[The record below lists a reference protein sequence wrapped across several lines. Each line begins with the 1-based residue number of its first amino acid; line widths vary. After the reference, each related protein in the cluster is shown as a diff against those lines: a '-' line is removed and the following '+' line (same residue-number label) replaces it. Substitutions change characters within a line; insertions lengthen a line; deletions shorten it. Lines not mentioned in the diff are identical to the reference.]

1 MNQPLMRP
9 GQLDDVVMKW
19 SKYMPERFR
28 QGRMPYVFV
37 MAIFLIAAMVGVA
50 FVTPYSNGVPVPM
63 AFATVLT
70 ILLVALSWGLPLNWA
85 VHIGVTCALIQASYA
100 GWVSGGIFSPR
111 LAWYAVIPLVPFYVI
126 GRRAG
131 LIWLAGVLAS
141 MVIMSVLTW
150 AGWTPPEPTVGLAQI
165 KSSFSTNTVSML
177 LIIGVVILYDI
188 LYRKAYGDRLERRVE
203 LEQKREELLRA
214 SALREQF
221 IANVSHEMRTPMNA
235 ILGFNTMLMNRVN
248 EGSTGQKILNHTR
261 QSADHLMT
269 VINDVL
275 DYSQL
280 QAGKI
285 KIQNET
291 FALHDTVHNA
301 FGLFSPREQSMNL
314 TYHLD
319 MGTDLPK
326 WVKSDK
332 HRLMQILVNLLGNA
346 IKFTHQGQV
355 RLCVEMVAEGV
366 KFSVRDSGIGI
377 PEEQKPRIFQR
388 FAQAGEEIQTRYG
401 GTGLGLSI
409 TRRLVELMG
418 GQIGFESTLGQGSTF
433 WFTLPLQAQDAPPQA
448 TDSQVV
454 KPGVISDQAVR
465 FLVADDHPVNRLL
478 LNKVLKNA
486 WPNSLVVGVEDG
498 QKAIEQLTQQDFD
511 LVLMDMV
518 MPQMDGIETTAFI
531 RGQLSGPMRHVPVL
545 GLTANVNPQDLERFK
560 ASGLNDVLLKP
571 FEPVQLCTQIDALI
585 FNRRSA

>member
-1 MNQPLMRP
+1 
-9 GQLDDVVMKW
+9 
-19 SKYMPERFR
+19 
-28 QGRMPYVFV
+28 
-37 MAIFLIAAMVGVA
+37 
-50 FVTPYSNGVPVPM
+50 
-63 AFATVLT
+63 
-70 ILLVALSWGLPLNWA
+70 
-85 VHIGVTCALIQASYA
+85 
-100 GWVSGGIFSPR
+100 
-111 LAWYAVIPLVPFYVI
+111 
-126 GRRAG
+126 
-131 LIWLAGVLAS
+131 
-141 MVIMSVLTW
+141 
-150 AGWTPPEPTVGLAQI
+150 VGLAQI

-188 LYRKAYGDRLERRVE
+188 LYRKAYGDRLERRAE

-261 QSADHLMT
+261 QSAEHLMT

-319 MGTDLPK
+319 MGPDLPK

-585 FNRRSA
+585 LNRRSA

>member
-1 MNQPLMRP
+1 
-9 GQLDDVVMKW
+9 
-19 SKYMPERFR
+19 
-28 QGRMPYVFV
+28 
-37 MAIFLIAAMVGVA
+37 
-50 FVTPYSNGVPVPM
+50 
-63 AFATVLT
+63 
-70 ILLVALSWGLPLNWA
+70 VALSWGLPLNWA

-131 LIWLAGVLAS
+131 LIWLAGVLTS

-188 LYRKAYGDRLERRVE
+188 LYRKAYGDRLERRAE

-261 QSADHLMT
+261 QSAEHLMT

-319 MGTDLPK
+319 MGPDLPK

-585 FNRRSA
+585 LNRRSA